1 MIAQELGQRL
11 NGQEGTKTMIN
22 SVLSYK
28 TKKSETQYIV
38 SRTNEAGK
46 KSSCRY
52 NQKTLPKTVKVFMQ
66 RSGGELVGAMG
77 QGSVLYVARGVI

>member
-1 MIAQELGQRL
+1 
-11 NGQEGTKTMIN
+11 MIN
-22 SVLSYK
+22 SVLSYR
-28 TKKSETQYIV
+28 TKKNETQYIV
-38 SRTNEAGK
+38 SRTNDTGK

-77 QGSVLYVARGVI
+77 QGSVLYIGR